1 MLLTMIGAFANF
13 FSIINSNTAAS
24 ETYSREVIEN
34 VPKDELAKMDD
45 EEREYQYVANL
56 VGMGNTI
63 IDAYLE
69 MYLLALGEFDFEG
82 F

>member
-1 MLLTMIGAFANF
+1 
-13 FSIINSNTAAS
+13 
-24 ETYSREVIEN
+24 
-34 VPKDELAKMDD
+34 MDD
-45 EEREYQYVANL
+45 DDKDYQYVQNL

-82 F
+82 FKVGPNRFGAWTFFVFATFTLLIVFMNIIIAIMGNTFSIVE